1 MLKGKELDRYIF
13 DGKIDMDMI
22 IDDYTPYLRTVIQ
35 NMVGDKLSKEDKE
48 EIILDTFFV
57 LWKRYKDKYHID
69 LLNAYLAGVAKNLV
83 KERLKKLK
91 YNIDISQCEYL
102 IEFSSIDIYLQ
113 EREEIDELCNKIK
126 DLKEIDIKIVN
137 LFYYDSKSIKDIANE
152 LKISEMNVKTR
163 LHRIRKKIKQE
174 LKKGDS

>member
-57 LWKRYKDKYHID
+57 L
-69 LLNAYLAGVAKNLV
+69 
-83 KERLKKLK
+83 
-91 YNIDISQCEYL
+91 
-102 IEFSSIDIYLQ
+102 F
-113 EREEIDELCNKIK
+113 
-126 DLKEIDIKIVN
+126 
-137 LFYYDSKSIKDIANE
+137 
-152 LKISEMNVKTR
+152 
-163 LHRIRKKIKQE
+163 
-174 LKKGDS
+174 